1 MFFKPFCVLAIAAAA
16 LATTESASAQ
26 ATRTTV
32 ARAQEARKI
41 SPSADRGKTLF
52 VLRQDLFDRNDPNN
66 LRSDYPGPPAQPG
79 AVR

>member
-1 MFFKPFCVLAIAAAA
+1 MFLKRFCVLAVVAAA
-16 LATTESASAQ
+16 SAMTVPVSAQ
-26 ATRTTV
+26 TMRMTLAP
-32 ARAQEARKI
+32 AQDGWKI
-41 SPSADRGKTLF
+41 RPPANNGRIGF

>member
-1 MFFKPFCVLAIAAAA
+1 MFLKPCCVLAIAAAT
-16 LATTESASAQ
+16 LAMTESASAQ
-26 ATRTTV
+26 PTRTTH

-41 SPSADRGKTLF
+41 SPSADKGKILF

>member
-1 MFFKPFCVLAIAAAA
+1 MFLKRFCVLAIVAAAA
-16 LATTESASAQ
+16 AMTVSVSAQ
-26 ATRTTV
+26 TTRMM
-32 ARAQEARKI
+32 RAPAQDEWKLRPPVNNSTI
-41 SPSADRGKTLF
+41 GL